1 MSSVTS
7 RDHPSA
13 VLKATTRTGLE
24 YATADLADDIPFGGV
39 GFIGFDICATKWVK
53 VIEHQTSDGRDLVE
67 AKHQLEEL
75 AVILEATG

>member
-1 MSSVTS
+1 M
-7 RDHPSA
+7 
-13 VLKATTRTGLE
+13 LKATTRTV
-24 YATADLADDIPFGGV
+24 ATADLADDIPFGGV